1 MGGGRV
7 SGGLKLQEFS
17 RPKKY
22 MRNNKNTPRYIGH
35 ENNGHET
42 MGTTHRARND
52 GHETTDTEQRT
63 RNNVHERTGKILM
76 AKELPYFDYCNLLFM
91 KYPGVGSALAE
102 ACEWRATRSSW
113 CRGVLGEPLGGSPGV
128 PLGDPEG

>member
-22 MRNNKNTPRYIGH
+22 MRNSKNTPRYIGH

-63 RNNVHERTGKILM
+63 RNNVHETTGKILM
-76 AKELPYFDYCNLLFM
+76 AKELPYFDYFNLLLHILM
-91 KYPGVGSALAE
+91 MCCYEIPGGGISIG
-102 ACEWRATRSSW
+102 
-113 CRGVLGEPLGGSPGV
+113 RGLRMARDTVIH
-128 PLGDPEG
+128 